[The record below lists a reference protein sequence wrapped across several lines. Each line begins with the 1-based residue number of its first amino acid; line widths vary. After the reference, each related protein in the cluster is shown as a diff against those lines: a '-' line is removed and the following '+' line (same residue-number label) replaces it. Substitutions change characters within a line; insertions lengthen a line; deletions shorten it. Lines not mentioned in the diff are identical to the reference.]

1 MVAAVNRY
9 VSTRGLP
16 ARPEINVSV
25 LNINTYH
32 RGMFPRNILH
42 NLLNK
47 LPENWQMLALKTSFW
62 FTIPPALAKDWPR
75 IKWKVVEP
83 LFCNFN
89 SLDTLW
95 TQIDTTPIRFP
106 IRLKVT
112 DILNT
117 VCTTQWRNHRESQS
131 VFRIWL
137 ISVSVNERETQ

>member
-47 LPENWQMLALKTSFW
+47 LPEN
-62 FTIPPALAKDWPR
+62 
-75 IKWKVVEP
+75 
-83 LFCNFN
+83 
-89 SLDTLW
+89 
-95 TQIDTTPIRFP
+95 
-106 IRLKVT
+106 
-112 DILNT
+112 
-117 VCTTQWRNHRESQS
+117 
-131 VFRIWL
+131 
-137 ISVSVNERETQ
+137 